1 VTYASA
7 SAFGYV
13 QNDNKNPGSNGDI
26 GFGPGGL
33 ALTSAM
39 ISWASSAASS
49 RLNSELDFP

>member
-1 VTYASA
+1 MTYASA
-7 SAFGYV
+7 SALGYV
-13 QNDNKNPGSNGDI
+13 QNDNKVPGSNGGI

-39 ISWASSAASS
+39 IACASSAASS

>member
-7 SAFGYV
+7 SALGYV
-13 QNDNKNPGSNGDI
+13 QNDNKVPGSNGGI

-39 ISWASSAASS
+39 IACASSAASS